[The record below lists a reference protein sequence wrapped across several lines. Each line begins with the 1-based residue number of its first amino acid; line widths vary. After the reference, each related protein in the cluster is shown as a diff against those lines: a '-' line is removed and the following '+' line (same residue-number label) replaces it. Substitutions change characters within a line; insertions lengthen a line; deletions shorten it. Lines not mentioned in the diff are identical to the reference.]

1 MRRREKFVIASILL
15 SLGLL
20 GVQFVPLDFRYW
32 AVLVL
37 GLISYLISAWALSDD
52 LRRFEWAT
60 ILPFPTLYA
69 SAIGLF
75 YFLLPENIVSRF
87 LILGVFGIGMYALFL
102 TSNIFSVAKG
112 RTIQLLHAAHA
123 VGLLFTLITSLF
135 FTNTIFSLRLPFY
148 LNGLLVG
155 LTHFPLILMSL
166 WSVELEQR
174 ISKDVVLFTSLTTLI
189 LIEISILLSF
199 FPFGIWNYSLLIMAI
214 LYIALGILHNFLRGI
229 LFENTVREYS
239 LVAIFV
245 GIVFVLIFP
254 WK

>member
-20 GVQFVPLDFRYW
+20 GVQFVPLDFRYL
-32 AVLVL
+32 AVL
-37 GLISYLISAWALSDD
+37 GLAVSSYFISAWALSDD

-87 LILGVFGIGMYALFL
+87 TVLGVFGIGMYALFL

-155 LTHFPLILMSL
+155 VTHFPLIMMSL

-174 ISKDVVLFTSLTTLI
+174 ISKDVITFSLVTTLI
-189 LIEISILLSF
+189 LIEISIILSF
-199 FPFGIWNYSLLIMAI
+199 FPISIWNYSLLIMS
-214 LYIALGILHNFLRGI
+214 LMYIALGILHNFLRGI
-229 LFENTVREYS
+229 LFENTMREYS
-239 LVAIFV
+239 LVA
-245 GIVFVLIFP
+245 VFIGLVFALIFP